1 VIWCGAR
8 FARHWQW
15 STKMLSPNGM
25 VGGGLLG
32 QAGEAGWAL
41 WHGGMWGGN
50 ANQISI
56 RREML
61 EMPWKQVDRRPAM
74 PPTKRPVYRPSLEVR
89 ERAVGGASAE
99 GRGTAACVSC
109 IVSSA
114 SIRLRCTRRLRAVGA
129 ARSEI
134 CSRRL
139 SYVSCQTSKDDCAR
153 RCDRRVL
160 RIFAPFHAGQRGR
173 RSDVSRSTFRSR
185 DRNRQSLRR
194 IVPVLRWKSSELL
207 YFRRCLDA

>member
-1 VIWCGAR
+1 
-8 FARHWQW
+8 
-15 STKMLSPNGM
+15 M
-25 VGGGLLG
+25 V
-32 QAGEAGWAL
+32 
-41 WHGGMWGGN
+41 
-50 ANQISI
+50 
-56 RREML
+56 
-61 EMPWKQVDRRPAM
+61 EMPWKHVDRRPAM

-160 RIFAPFHAGQRGR
+160 RVLVPFRAGQRGQ
-173 RSDVSRSTFRSR
+173 RSDVSRSTLRSR
-185 DRNRQSLRR
+185 GHNRQSFCP
-194 IVPVLRWKSSELL
+194 IVHSPSCSYVALLIVVL
-207 YFRRCLDA
+207 

>member
-1 VIWCGAR
+1 
-8 FARHWQW
+8 
-15 STKMLSPNGM
+15 
-25 VGGGLLG
+25 
-32 QAGEAGWAL
+32 L

-114 SIRLRCTRRLRAVGA
+114 SIRLRCRRRLRAVGA

-185 DRNRQSLRR
+185 DRNRQPLRCIVHSPSIFGFFSLSTEDICVASSADVVSRLT
-194 IVPVLRWKSSELL
+194 VPPFDLAC
-207 YFRRCLDA
+207 YFFDDLDPSITLGSNLP